1 MPEPHLTED
10 TAAFDAQGS
19 DPGREELVRL
29 AREAVDIA
37 LSGDI
42 KRGLALAQ
50 EANARARASGD
61 RRAELAALN
70 AAARCHSLRN
80 DSISSLAAGT
90 DAAALARILGDG
102 VALGHALCAI
112 ANTSFTLK
120 LLAECEPF
128 VLRAI
133 DEALNHGDADLESR
147 ARQSYGVLL
156 GDLGRFDEAR
166 TQLNAA
172 VAAARK
178 DGRAALLLRV
188 ESNLVNVARKEAR
201 QHASQGDEVGLRRA
215 GQQALADAATLLERT
230 RAQQLHSQ
238 DMMLTSL
245 MSEVHAL
252 LGDTEI
258 GIVQAAQA
266 MEMASQSRQHAS
278 LPPQALRLGEML
290 RQRGRLGEA
299 FDVLQR
305 GLQAAELLRPTFRIA
320 ELCAALAVVEAERGA
335 AAAADGWRQRT
346 LTEQV
351 QFESGRQMAAG
362 FLERLRRELMAGN

>member
-1 MPEPHLTED
+1 MSDIDQLG
-10 TAAFDAQGS
+10 GS
-19 DPGREELVRL
+19 ATTGADSNALIRL
-29 AREAVDIA
+29 ARESVDIA
-37 LSGDI
+37 LGGDI
-42 KRGLALAQ
+42 KRGLLLAQ
-50 EANARARASGD
+50 DANARARASGD
-61 RRAELAALN
+61 KRAELAALN

-80 DSISSLAAGT
+80 DSINSLAAGI
-90 DAAALARILGDG
+90 DAAALARTLGDG

-120 LLAECEPF
+120 LLEECEPF

-133 DEALNHGDADLESR
+133 DEALNHDDADLESR

-172 VAAARK
+172 VAAAHR

-201 QHASQGDEVGLRRA
+201 FFASRGDVASLRRA
-215 GQQALADAATLLERT
+215 GRQALAEAAALLERM
-230 RAQQLHSQ
+230 RAQQLQSQ

-252 LGDTEI
+252 LGDTDI

-290 RQRGRLGEA
+290 RQRGRLAEA
-299 FDVLQR
+299 FDALQR

-335 AAAADGWRQRT
+335 AAAADVWRQRM
-346 LTEQV
+346 LTEQA

-362 FLERLRRELMAGN
+362 FLKRLQAELATGGS